1 MVVSTILKVVVE
13 FVPARVL
20 SVFTTGIQSVVLG
33 LQLTMLGKR
42 ALDVNNN
49 KKF

>member
-1 MVVSTILKVVVE
+1 MSTILKVVIE
-13 FVPARVL
+13 FVPGRVL

-33 LQLTMLGKR
+33 LPLTMLGKR

-49 KKF
+49 KKY

>member
-1 MVVSTILKVVVE
+1 MSTISKVVVE
-13 FVPARVL
+13 FVPARVM

-33 LQLTMLGKR
+33 LTLTMLGKR

-49 KKF
+49 KKY